1 MGGGMGRGGEGV
13 VGKGEGRGGGGRAKG
28 SNFWVIRAQ
37 YSTKIR
43 LLGQFDPPPERL
55 RCNLKNI

>member
-43 LLGQFDPPPERL
+43 LLGQFDPPPT
-55 RCNLKNI
+55 KIKV